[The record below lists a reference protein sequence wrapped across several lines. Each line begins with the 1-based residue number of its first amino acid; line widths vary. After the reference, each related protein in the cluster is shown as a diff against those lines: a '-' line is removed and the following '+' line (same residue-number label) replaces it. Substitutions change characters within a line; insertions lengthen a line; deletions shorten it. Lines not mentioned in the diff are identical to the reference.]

1 MIIIKNLKQFDE
13 EVSRIQSINTYDSKI
28 LYRGQ
33 INSSWELKSS
43 LERIGIPE
51 ISCQE
56 YYEHIDSLKP
66 LINPLIKNKFV
77 RKLTRAGYPFDFD
90 DYLEGSF
97 DLPEMEY
104 LAYLRH
110 HGFPTPIIDFTLS
123 HYIALFFACE
133 NFINSQTNG
142 KVFIYTDR
150 GNALKRGGNN
160 ISDLRKVGRHVET
173 DIRHFAQQSNYLIP
187 VIYEKTWKLI
197 SFKRVIET
205 CPNRHD
211 FVEIEIAN
219 EGKQTLIEELRKMN
233 INRYTMYLDEDS
245 LIKNF
250 ADEYSIERNK
260 QALQHTKVTNHCCL
274 AEGDAELRQEQ

>member
-1 MIIIKNLKQFDE
+1 MIIKNLKQFDE
-13 EVSRIQSINTYDSKI
+13 EVSRIKPINTYDSKI

-33 INSSWELKSS
+33 VNSGWEIKSS
-43 LERIGIPE
+43 LERIGTKE
-51 ISCQE
+51 INCKE
-56 YYEHIDSLKP
+56 YYERIDSLKP
-66 LINPLIKNKFV
+66 LINPLIKNKFI
-77 RKLTRAGYPFDFD
+77 RKSKRAGYPFPFD
-90 DYLEGSF
+90 NYFEGSF
-97 DLPEMEY
+97 KLPEMEY

-133 NFINSQTNG
+133 DFVNSETNG

-150 GNALKRGGNN
+150 GNAGKVGGNN
-160 ISDLRKVGRHVET
+160 LPDFQSIGRYLET

-187 VIYEKTWKLI
+187 VIYEKEWKLI
-197 SFKRVIET
+197 SFKRVIEK

-219 EGKQTLIEELRKMN
+219 EEKRTIIKELRKMN

-250 ADEYSIERNK
+250 ADEFSIERNE
-260 QALQHTKVTNHCCL
+260 QALLHAKV
-274 AEGDAELRQEQ
+274 AEDQ